1 MIIAVVLNSLVSSG
15 MVIRDIE
22 TSEHADEVLRV
33 SQAPKSVGGEQVLNL
48 NGYWKKPAVT
58 ISFIPQGITQ
68 DKLEP
73 IIKNLEETMRV
84 PRDMSTVSAATATAT
99 TTTAAAANTAVAN
112 ATTTF
117 VGWPDLLATLSSTS
131 NVPSLQIIE
140 QRSENAD
147 IRVYLKSESHPE
159 YKLGLAK
166 IARNKITYEILYAEV
181 HIYSVQ
187 DLRKDDILGQVFKHE
202 LGHALGIGHANT
214 ESSIMHSPIVIVD
227 NVAIGDIRECEARGT
242 AHLYS
247 FSGGSIGE
255 ITCAT
260 SPSTA
265 ASSPS
270 PSQPAALVQP

>member
-1 MIIAVVLNSLVSSG
+1 MLIAVVLNSLVSSG

-33 SQAPKSVGGEQVLNL
+33 SQAPESTGGEQVLNL
-48 NGYWKKPAVT
+48 NGYWKKPVVT
-58 ISFIPQGITQ
+58 ISFIPQGIAQ

-73 IIKNLEETMRV
+73 IIKNLEETMHV
-84 PRDMSTVSAATATAT
+84 PRDISTISAATATAT
-99 TTTAAAANTAVAN
+99 AAAAANTAVTN
-112 ATTTF
+112 ATTTTTSSF

-140 QRSENAD
+140 RGSENAD
-147 IRVYLKSESHPE
+147 IRVYLKSESHPD

-187 DLRKDDILGQVFKHE
+187 DLQKDGILGQVFKHE
-202 LGHALGIGHANT
+202 LGHALGIGHANN
-214 ESSIMHSPIVIVD
+214 ESSIMHSPIIIVD
-227 NVAIGDIRECEARGT
+227 NIAIGSIGECEARGT

-247 FSGGSIGE
+247 FSGGGSIGE
-255 ITCAT
+255 ISCAA

-265 ASSPS
+265 ADSPS
-270 PSQPAALVQP
+270 LS